1 MTGKKRYT
9 TIVVCEMIYM
19 WYFGNGKIV
28 VPLQRQN
35 QEYSINSQNRRL

>member
-19 WYFGNGKIV
+19 WYFGNGKKV
-28 VPLQRQN
+28 VPLHREN
-35 QEYSINSQNRRL
+35 KDKVLTI